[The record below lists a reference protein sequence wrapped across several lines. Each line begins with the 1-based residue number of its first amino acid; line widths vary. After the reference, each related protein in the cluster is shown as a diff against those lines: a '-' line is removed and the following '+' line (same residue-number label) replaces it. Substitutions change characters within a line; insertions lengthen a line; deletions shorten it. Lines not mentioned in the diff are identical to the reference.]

1 MGLTVSRRKSKF
13 FYRQPSKI
21 QINIYYICSEIYH
34 NIIWQIN
41 IICWKLLAI
50 WLVGRFFSLV
60 KIIVWPITGRE
71 RKSSQVK
78 KIVSLFPP
86 FHVCFLWEKEESDGV
101 VFGHFKV
108 RRYSFSQGIHRRTR
122 KWEHKKKTE
131 QSIALLQEFLTLKGV
146 SRALEEIPPWHTQFI
161 HQRIHYNSEKERRQ
175 RKLWA
180 QFIAW
185 YVGQLWKVFLKKKFG
200 YSIIKNV
207 EFEKAWMALKSK
219 QKDLRK
225 KGKGGKPDASVPLTE
240 NDVKL
245 P

>member
-71 RKSSQVK
+71 WKSSQVK

-146 SRALEEIPPWHTQFI
+146 SRALEEIPPDILNLFI
-161 HQRIHYNSEKERRQ
+161 SE
-175 RKLWA
+175 
-180 QFIAW
+180 FIIT
-185 YVGQLWKVFLKKKFG
+185 V
-200 YSIIKNV
+200 
-207 EFEKAWMALKSK
+207 
-219 QKDLRK
+219 RK
-225 KGKGGKPDASVPLTE
+225 KDDNENCELSSLRGMLASFE
-240 NDVKL
+240 RYF
-245 P
+245 